1 MNKDKHPYD
10 DFFQKK
16 LDNHES
22 SVPDDLFNR
31 LMTDRSMREKL
42 NKHDSPVNDG
52 IFNQLMRNREGSDEL
67 PSDAPLRERLVAHD
81 TDVTK
86 PTFDEIIIE
95 REWRRRALVW
105 RSGAAILLFFIAY
118 LMFLNRDF
126 IFNNDKTKTEN
137 AINFNQNS
145 SQADNDFNQNKEDK
159 SLALKEDKLIVENK
173 NKIIENFKIKNNKD
187 KITKNVDKI
196 ISNNDKVVKN
206 KTKLF
211 NNNNNNNKSIGVKK
225 DKSFKN
231 DDKIAVSNNNSTTN
245 NNNSKNIEGGIS
257 KFKQIDNQGKDVNNN
272 TLNTGSNSANIITEH
287 AALQQIIIPTT
298 PTNADNSSVLVSGDK
313 GVEDK
318 DLKTDNRLGFSA
330 LSSTPD
336 APNLAFDN
344 LSILKVKNIAVPTKT
359 LENPCA
365 GPGDGCP
372 TFGKKRLRGEGGRAV
387 LIDIYGAPE
396 YAFRRLSENLP
407 ENASYLRARDSVEK
421 AWYAFSMGARVSL
434 VFSNGLALRTGFV
447 YAQTNERAV
456 FDSLGIGSKTV
467 KETYVPRTGGGQD
480 TIRTTS
486 ITSGI
491 FRSTFYNRYRSID
504 IPLQLGF
511 EFSLNDYWSF
521 SVNGGANFNV
531 SAWRKADIL
540 ADKGT
545 RQAVSS
551 GFGESNPVFNN
562 TLGISIFGS
571 VAAYR
576 QLTGNL
582 QLVIEPSFRHYLQP
596 ITRSDYGLK
605 QAYTNGGLIL
615 GLRYRL

>member
-1 MNKDKHPYD
+1 MNKNRHPYN

-16 LDNHES
+16 LDSYES
-22 SVPDDLFNR
+22 EVPDDLFNR

-42 NKHDSPVNDG
+42 DKHDSPVNDD

-67 PSDAPLRERLVAHD
+67 PSDAPLRERLVEHD
-81 TDVTK
+81 SVVTK
-86 PTFDEIIIE
+86 PTFNDIIIE
-95 REWRRRALVW
+95 RERRRRALVW
-105 RSGAAILLFFIAY
+105 RSSAAILLFFIAY
-118 LMFLNRDF
+118 LMLLNRDF
-126 IFNNDKTKTEN
+126 IFNNNEIKIEN
-137 AINFNQNS
+137 NNDFNENK
-145 SQADNDFNQNKEDK
+145 SQVNNDFNQNKNDK
-159 SLALKEDKLIVENK
+159 SLDFKENKIIIDDK
-173 NKIIENFKIKNNKD
+173 NKIVKNLNERDNKFKKAINNDKFNENKD
-187 KITKNVDKI
+187 KIIKNE
-196 ISNNDKVVKN
+196 
-206 KTKLF
+206 TKLF
-211 NNNNNNNKSIGVKK
+211 NNSDKSLVLKK
-225 DKSFKN
+225 DKSFKSDN
-231 DDKIAVSNNNSTTN
+231 KVELSNNNLTTN
-245 NNNSKNIEGGIS
+245 SNSLENTEGAVLNS
-257 KFKQIDNQGKDVNNN
+257 KQIDNQARGFNNN
-272 TLNTGSNSANIITEH
+272 ALNTGSNSANIITEH
-287 AALQQIIIPTT
+287 TVAQQIIIPTT
-298 PTNADNSSVLVSGDK
+298 PTNTDNSSVLVSGDK

-318 DLKTDNRLGFSA
+318 DLKTDNRTGFNA

-336 APNLAFDN
+336 APILAFDN

-372 TFGKKRLRGEGGRAV
+372 TFGKKRQRSADGRAV
-387 LIDIYGAPE
+387 YIDIYGAPE

-407 ENASYLRARDSVEK
+407 ENANYLRARDSVEK
-421 AWYAFSMGARVSL
+421 PWYAFSAGARVSI
-434 VFSNGLALRTGFV
+434 VFNNVLALRTGFT
-447 YAQTNERAV
+447 YAQTNETAI
-456 FDSLGIGSKTV
+456 FDSLGIGKKITT
-467 KETYVPRTGGGQD
+467 ETYVPRTGGGQD
-480 TIRTTS
+480 TIRKTE

-511 EFSLNDYWSF
+511 EFPLNDYWSF
-521 SVNGGANFNV
+521 SVNGGANFNI

-540 ADKGT
+540 GEKGM
-545 RQAVSS
+545 RQDVSS

-562 TLGISIFGS
+562 ALGISVFGS

-596 ITRSDYGLK
+596 MTRSDYGLK